1 MDDLSLFLDED
12 SGDVTFCYNEM
23 SVFSVNLIILTLSK
37 FDKIDPNTIILT
49 GLLA

>member
-1 MDDLSLFLDED
+1 MDDLSLFLDD
-12 SGDVTFCYNEM
+12 
-23 SVFSVNLIILTLSK
+23 VNLIILTLSK